1 MNENEIKNLL
11 IKKGLYTPDEKKA
24 VKKMCKELGI
34 SVNLRSGCPDCWN
47 DAVIQIAVKLGVKMN
62 GDERPT
68 AGGRYVCHREGVWYR
83 RGIRVRLTADTDER
97 IIEALR
103 AENERAWA
111 QYYHEA
117 EKNAETSE
125 NEPKTDNDDKQEDT
139 NNTGCAEE

>member
-11 IKKGLYTPDEKKA
+11 IKKGLYTPAEKKA
-24 VKKMCKELGI
+24 VKAMCKELGI

-47 DAVIQIAVKLGVKMN
+47 DAVIQIAVKLGVRLN
-62 GDERPT
+62 DDERPT

-103 AENERAWA
+103 AENERAFSN
-111 QYYHEA
+111 YYHVA
-117 EKNAETSE
+117 EIAAETPQKQS
-125 NEPKTDNDDKQEDT
+125 DDDKQEDT
-139 NNTGCAEE
+139 SDTGCAEE

>member
-1 MNENEIKNLL
+1 MNENEIKQLYC
-11 IKKGLYTPDEKKA
+11 KKGLYTPDEKKA

-34 SVNLRSGCPDCWN
+34 SVNLRSGCPDCWH

-103 AENERAWA
+103 AENEHAWA
-111 QYYHEA
+111 QHYHES
-117 EKNAETSE
+117 EKTAETAQKQSE
-125 NEPKTDNDDKQEDT
+125 DGKQEDT
-139 NNTGCAEE
+139 SDTGCAEE

>member
-1 MNENEIKNLL
+1 
-11 IKKGLYTPDEKKA
+11 
-24 VKKMCKELGI
+24 MCKELGI

-62 GDERPT
+62 GEERPT

-103 AENERAWA
+103 AENEHAWA
-111 QYYHEA
+111 QHYHES
-117 EKNAETSE
+117 EKTAETAQKQS
-125 NEPKTDNDDKQEDT
+125 DDDKQEDT
-139 NNTGCAEE
+139 SDTGCAEE